1 MISEKLSLILWAE
14 EIIVNG
20 YNWVS
25 FLHNFMENLL
35 SEQNAMLYSIM
46 KIYEF
51 NMMFLID

>member
-14 EIIVNG
+14 EIIVIG
-20 YNWVS
+20 YNLVS

-35 SEQNAMLYSIM
+35 SEQNAMHYLIM
-46 KIYEF
+46 KTYKI